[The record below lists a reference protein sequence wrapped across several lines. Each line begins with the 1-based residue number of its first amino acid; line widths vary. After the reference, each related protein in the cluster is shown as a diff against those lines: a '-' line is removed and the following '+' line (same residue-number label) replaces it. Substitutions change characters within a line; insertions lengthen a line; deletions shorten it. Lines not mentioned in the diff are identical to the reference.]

1 MALTMVGC
9 GNSSDSA
16 AESDDAR
23 AAATESTAAA
33 AVDSDGAFEVT
44 AGGATDDAAAAQ
56 TSPQTPAAGSS
67 ASSSGSSATA
77 GRDIVYDAELSLVVE
92 DPARAEQA
100 LRDALTEQG
109 GFVAELRQDDFEVN
123 SVTLVVRVPAPGFDG
138 LLAEISALGE
148 IADRSVTASDV
159 TGQVTDLEA
168 RLSVARASVIRVQA
182 LMDATTALD
191 QVVLLERE
199 LSRRIQEVE
208 QLEGQQRQLDDQVS
222 LATITVRL
230 AAVPT
235 EAAALPEPEEQDP
248 TVASA
253 FRAGLGVPVGHRGRR
268 RDRARGG
275 VPVPR
280 RRRSRRRGPLVGDS
294 ATKRRSHR
302 PPTAP
307 SATGSGPMKP
317 GVWRHRPGRNGC
329 SCSRYAELGP
339 PGSESFA
346 RTGKMEVR

>member
-1 MALTMVGC
+1 MTLTMVGC

-138 LLAEISALGE
+138 LLAEISAFGE

-191 QVVLLERE
+191 QVVLLERR

-208 QLEGQQRQLDDQVS
+208 QLRGGS
-222 LATITVRL
+222 NGNSTIRSAWPRSRARL
-230 AAVPT
+230 TAVPT

-253 FRAGLGVPVGHRGRR
+253 FRAGARPVGHRGRR

-294 ATKRRSHR
+294 ATSVARIGRQR
-302 PPTAP
+302 P
-307 SATGSGPMKP
+307 
-317 GVWRHRPGRNGC
+317 
-329 SCSRYAELGP
+329 LP
-339 PGSESFA
+339 PPDPA
-346 RTGKMEVR
+346 R